1 MKTNTPMF
9 LLLMMV
15 TTFFVVIT
23 TSSMFAWMMMELN
36 MLAFIPL
43 VCLKK
48 STTEADISLKYLIPQ
63 SFASSLFMI
72 SIIMSTFSSHSKVL
86 ASVALLMKA
95 GSVPMHAWFPTVM
108 YSINMLAGFTLMTW
122 QKIVPLFL
130 LSVQQLSYT
139 PLILASAIMS
149 ATWGSI
155 AGLNQT
161 NIISMLTF
169 SSIAHLSWLIMA
181 SLLSVKTLSTY
192 LMSYALTLLPI
203 FISLSIYSMKMHKT
217 IMSEMMEKYLQITL
231 TLNFLSL
238 AGMPPL
244 AIFMNKIIIIYLMSK
259 TAMTFILVFMLI
271 SSAISLYF
279 YIIIAF
285 TSMFDYSKPL
295 SLSNKMTLPKLIF
308 ILSALFQFFPL
319 FLGICPLP

>member
-43 VCLKK
+43 ICLKK
-48 STTEADISLKYLIPQ
+48 STMEADISLKYLIPQ

-72 SIIMSTFSSHSKVL
+72 SIIMSTFSSHSKIL

-95 GSVPMHAWFPTVM
+95 GSVPMHSWFPAVM
-108 YSINMLAGFTLMTW
+108 YSINTLAGFALMTW

-130 LSVQQLSYT
+130 LSVQQLSHT
-139 PLILASAIMS
+139 PLILTSVIMS

-181 SLLSVKTLSTY
+181 SLLSIKTLSMY

-203 FISLSIYSMKMHKT
+203 FISLNIYNMKMHKT
-217 IMSEMMEKYLQITL
+217 IMCEMMEKYLQITL
-231 TLNFLSL
+231 MLNFLSL

-244 AIFMNKIIIIYLMSK
+244 AIFLNKIIIIYLMSK

-285 TSMFDYSKPL
+285 TAMFDYSKPL
-295 SLSNKMTLPKLIF
+295 SFTNKMTLPKLIF